1 MLRNFIAR
9 QIAKAGFI
17 KAEQLPR
24 WLLNESQATQWQ
36 MPDPSV
42 YGNQADL
49 YRKLSYIGTVVDI
62 VTQACIAADI
72 DVVDSNGVEDDNHPF
87 IRLLANPNPYD
98 SRTEFLRGH
107 FAWRLITGNSYWWL
121 NRSSETADPDEVWIL
136 PPSKIIPVADGTMGL
151 KGYLY
156 TPGDGSQIPLEPW
169 EVIHFKNFNP
179 FNRYLGLS
187 AIESLAITAYG
198 AIAAQDWNTKLFAE
212 NNARLPG
219 ILAFKQMISDP
230 DWERIKRDATDNA
243 KKRQNMMLRGVGDGV
258 EWIQSAVSQREMEFL
273 AGLDS
278 SKRDIYDRLAP
289 GLYNMLTSNSSLA
302 NGETG
307 AMAFQKFTVQ
317 PVLRETSDKLNSV
330 LMPTYNDNMRVEY
343 EDVVPE
349 DKAMKLAEIENFA
362 KFHTVDE
369 VRVEMYGNNP
379 DPDPERGKMFVAQLT
394 AAKAEKKP
402 EVEQKP
408 KPKPEPMEVEDSN
421 DDMPVDVKMDL
432 NRWRRKATNNVGK
445 PLSWEFTS
453 EVIPA
458 DMHKQIVSSL
468 KACKSKDEVVSVF
481 KALKPVPMVEPA
493 QDVEAIKSLAAS
505 LDKFILTA
513 TATGGMYYN
522 IALDGYFE

>member
-72 DVVDSNGVEDDNHPF
+72 DVVDINGVEDDNHPF

-289 GLYNMLTSNSSLA
+289 GLYNMLTANSSLA
-302 NGETG
+302 NGEVGSLT
-307 AMAFQKFTVQ
+307 FQKFTVQ
-317 PVLRETSDKLNSV
+317 PVLRETSDKLNNTI
-330 LMPTYNDNMRVEY
+330 MPTYNDGMLVEY
-343 EDVVPE
+343 EDITPE
-349 DKAMKLAEIENFA
+349 DKAMELAEIEAFA

-369 VRVEMYGNNP
+369 VRIEKYGNEP
-379 DPDPERGKMFVAQLT
+379 DPDPERGRMFVSQLG
-394 AAKAEKKP
+394 AAKAEAKP
-402 EVEQKP
+402 TPETP
-408 KPKPEPMEVEDSN
+408 KPAPIVVDEEPE
-421 DDMPVDVKMDL
+421 DDMPTDVKMDL

-445 PLSWEFTS
+445 PLSWDFTS
-453 EVIPA
+453 EAIPA

-468 KACKSKDEVVSVF
+468 KACKSKDEVASVF
-481 KALKPVPMVEPA
+481 KALKPAPVIEPA

-513 TATGGMYYN
+513 TKAETITPADDDDM
-522 IALDGYFE
+522 LMV